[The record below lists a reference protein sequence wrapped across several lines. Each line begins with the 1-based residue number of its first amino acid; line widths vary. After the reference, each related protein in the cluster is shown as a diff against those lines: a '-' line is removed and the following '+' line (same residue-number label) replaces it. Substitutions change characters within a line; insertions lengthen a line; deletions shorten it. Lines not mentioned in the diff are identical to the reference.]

1 MYWSMAS
8 FSVAVA
14 LGDLDGV
21 TLVDAPLEFV
31 EAREDAPDD
40 VPDPVKNGEYA
51 NHTRRDRRD
60 ERCFERSHIYMRR
73 MINTPSRITTA
84 RTTQPKIPPGI
95 RRPG

>member
-1 MYWSMAS
+1 MTSRT
-8 FSVAVA
+8 FSVAVT

-21 TLVDAPLEFV
+21 TLVDATLEFV

-73 MINTPSRITTA
+73 TRYTPKRTTTT
-84 RTTQPKIPPGI
+84 RTTQPRAPKGI
-95 RRPG
+95 RPPERA